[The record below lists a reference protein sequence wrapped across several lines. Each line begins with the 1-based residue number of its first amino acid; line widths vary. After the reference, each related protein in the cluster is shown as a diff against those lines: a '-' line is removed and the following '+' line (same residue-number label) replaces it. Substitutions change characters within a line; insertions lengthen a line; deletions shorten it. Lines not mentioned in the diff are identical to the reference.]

1 MTRFAGDGGLKL
13 SDVQIT
19 GGPTS
24 QAAGAA
30 DNVSLADSFSA
41 LEKRKPR
48 YDQFAADW
56 ISNRANEE
64 NAATNAEASIV
75 QAGMQAEADVYTAKA
90 QAEAEKD
97 AAQANANASKTAS
110 TIGGIATVATAALGL
125 FSDEETKHTINK
137 IDDALSTLRQLKP
150 VTFYY
155 KEEYSAYP
163 ERMHHGFIAQEFQKV
178 VPDATYFDEINEK
191 LCIDTTDL
199 IALLVRANQQLE
211 TRVARLEAK
220 QALAGVK

>member
-1 MTRFAGDGGLKL
+1 MTRFAGDGGLSL
-13 SDVQIT
+13 SEINLT
-19 GGPTS
+19 GGPRTQS
-24 QAAGAA
+24 ANAAG
-30 DNVSLADSFSA
+30 NVSIADSFSA

-56 ISNRANEE
+56 ITNRANEE
-64 NAATNAEASIV
+64 NAATNAEAQIV
-75 QAGMQAEADVYTAKA
+75 QAGMQAEADVYTAEK
-90 QAEAEKD
+90 QAEAEK
-97 AAQANANASKTAS
+97 AAAKANASAS
-110 TIGGIATVATAALGL
+110 KSSSMIGGIASVATAGLGL
-125 FSDEETKHTINK
+125 LSDETTKHTIEQ

-155 KEEYSAYP
+155 KEEYSMSP

-178 VPDATYFDEINEK
+178 LPDATYFDEVNEK

-199 IALLVRANQQLE
+199 IGLLVRANQQLE

-220 QALAGVK
+220 EALAGVK